1 LKEKRKFTIWGKNPI
16 LEALRA
22 GVELEKIYIAHDSKI
37 NRKLIDLANKRGIKV
52 QRVSRKKVEE
62 LAGTK
67 KTQGVVAL
75 ISPISYCSP
84 EEIFTETL
92 NKNSFFIVLDHITDP
107 QNVGNLLRTCEVL
120 GGVGA
125 LIPKERTAP
134 INQTVI
140 KASSGAVF
148 HLRIAKVSGLYQWLR
163 EFSRMGGWIFAVEKG
178 GTDIRDKEI
187 ATPCCLILGSEDK
200 GVSESL
206 IKLSDEILTIP
217 MKGKTGSLNVGSAGA
232 IAMWEIAKNRG
243 EPLRPHGRSF
253 Q

>member
-1 LKEKRKFTIWGKNPI
+1 M
-16 LEALRA
+16 
-22 GVELEKIYIAHDSKI
+22 
-37 NRKLIDLANKRGIKV
+37 NR
-52 QRVSRKKVEE
+52 
-62 LAGTK
+62 
-67 KTQGVVAL
+67 
-75 ISPISYCSP
+75 
-84 EEIFTETL
+84 
-92 NKNSFFIVLDHITDP
+92 NSFFIVLDHITDP

-243 EPLRPHGRSF
+243 EPLRPHERSF
-253 Q
+253 R